1 MRWVD
6 GMVSADKADV
16 TRAQEDF
23 LKIAY
28 QLQSE
33 GKPVTNSEIASAM
46 DLTPAAIS
54 GMAKRLG
61 DLGLLVYHKYQD
73 LELTP
78 RGQLIALEVL
88 RHHRLL
94 ELFLTETLN
103 LPWEL
108 VHAIADRL
116 EHVLDEVLEDAI
128 DVHLHNPSID
138 PHGDPIPAKD
148 GTVPRTSTAMLLE
161 QPLQK
166 ERVVARVLTQ
176 EEDKL
181 SYLGRIGLRPRAKVS
196 IQEKLPF
203 DGPLRLL
210 INGVE
215 TVIGHDI
222 ARMIVVSNPEN
233 A

>member
-1 MRWVD
+1 MRN
-6 GMVSADKADV
+6 GETADV

-23 LKIAY
+23 LKITY
-28 QLQSE
+28 QFQSE
-33 GKPVTNSEIASAM
+33 GKPVTNSEIAAAM

-103 LPWEL
+103 MPWEL

-128 DVHLHNPSID
+128 DDHLQNPSID

-148 GTVPRTSTAMLLE
+148 GTMPWISTALLVE
-161 QPLQK
+161 QPLCM
-166 ERVVARVLTQ
+166 EHEVARVLTQ
-176 EEDKL
+176 EEEKL
-181 SYLGRIGLRPRAKVS
+181 SYLGHIGLRPRAKVS
-196 IQEKLPF
+196 VQEKMPF

-210 INGVE
+210 VNGVE

-222 ARMIVVSNPEN
+222 ARMIVVANPKGS
-233 A
+233 

>member
-1 MRWVD
+1 MTE
-6 GMVSADKADV
+6 
-16 TRAQEDF
+16 TRAEVTQTQEDF
-23 LKIAY
+23 LKTAFL
-28 QLQSE
+28 LQSE
-33 GKPVTNSEIASAM
+33 GKPVTNSEIAAAM

-54 GMAKRLG
+54 SMAKRLG
-61 DLGLLVYHKYQD
+61 DRGLLVYHRYQD
-73 LELTP
+73 LTLTP
-78 RGQLIALEVL
+78 RGHLIALEVL

-103 LPWEL
+103 MPWEV

-128 DVHLHNPSID
+128 DAHLDSPSVD

-148 GTVPRTSTAMLLE
+148 GTMPDTSTALLVE
-161 QPLQK
+161 QPLRQ
-166 ERVVARVLTQ
+166 EHEVVRVLTQ

-196 IQEKLPF
+196 VQEKLPF
-203 DGPLRLL
+203 DGPLRLRV
-210 INGVE
+210 NGEE
-215 TVIGHDI
+215 TIVGHEI
-222 ARMIVVSNPEN
+222 ARIIIVAGLPD

>member
-1 MRWVD
+1 
-6 GMVSADKADV
+6 MVSQTVEV

-23 LKIAY
+23 LKSAF

-46 DLTPAAIS
+46 GLTPAAIS

-61 DLGLLVYHKYQD
+61 ELGLLIYHKYQD

-103 LPWEL
+103 MPWEV
-108 VHAIADRL
+108 VHKIADRL

-128 DVHLHNPSID
+128 DAHLHSPSVD

-148 GTVPRTSTAMLLE
+148 GTMPWTSKALLVE

-166 ERVVARVLTQ
+166 EREVTRVLTQ
-176 EEDKL
+176 EEEKL
-181 SYLGRIGLRPRAKVS
+181 SYLGSIGLRPQAKVS
-196 IQEKLPF
+196 VQEKMPF

-210 INGVE
+210 INGVD

-222 ARMIVVSNPEN
+222 ACMIIVSNPKCS
-233 A
+233 